1 MLDMAGDAWTCLDPP
16 GDANWSHTSLW
27 QTVGN
32 RQNIGEP
39 FWAERYYLRNT
50 HPVQFNSNSNFF
62 YQISQ
67 IEDHYCSMHIA
78 QYFSVILMIR
88 SLLSSKKLK
97 DHLVGWQPTTVAES
111 TGVEL
116 IEATFPL
123 VNWAEGR
130 DKTWKWIYHSKVNL
144 SLKSLPVVFSDQLEY
159 HLVALWLI
167 WRRDRAEDISC
178 LRTSI
183 LGRKGRDR
191 FHLSFSNSIFL
202 KKKDHFR
209 YIN

>member
-1 MLDMAGDAWTCLDPP
+1 MKSHLSLTDSRQSAKHRRAILSGALLSEEHPP
-16 GDANWSHTSLW
+16 SAIQLK
-27 QTVGN
+27 
-32 RQNIGEP
+32 
-39 FWAERYYLRNT
+39 L
-50 HPVQFNSNSNFF
+50 F

-111 TGVEL
+111 TDVEL

-130 DKTWKWIYHSKVNL
+130 DKT
-144 SLKSLPVVFSDQLEY
+144 
-159 HLVALWLI
+159 
-167 WRRDRAEDISC
+167 
-178 LRTSI
+178 
-183 LGRKGRDR
+183 
-191 FHLSFSNSIFL
+191 
-202 KKKDHFR
+202 
-209 YIN
+209 

>member
-1 MLDMAGDAWTCLDPP
+1 MAGDAWTCLDPP

-50 HPVQFNSNSNFF
+50 HPVQFNSNSNFV
-62 YQISQ
+62 YQISK
-67 IEDHYCSMHIA
+67 IEDHYYSMHNI
-78 QYFSVILMIR
+78 
-88 SLLSSKKLK
+88 SLLSEWSDHYFVPKRRK
-97 DHLVGWQPTTVAES
+97 DHLVGWQLTTVAES

-123 VNWAEGR
+123 VNWAEGG
-130 DKTWKWIYHSKVNL
+130 DKTPKCIYHSKVCL
-144 SLKSLPVVFSDQLEY
+144 SLKSFLVVLSDQLEY

-191 FHLSFSNSIFL
+191 FHLKFL
-202 KKKDHFR
+202 KFNFSQKETSF
-209 YIN
+209 

>member
-1 MLDMAGDAWTCLDPP
+1 MLYMTGDAWRCLDPP
-16 GDANWSHTSLW
+16 GDANWSHTYLW

-144 SLKSLPVVFSDQLEY
+144 SLKSEFITQKFTCCLLWPAGISLGGSLINLTPRPSRGHFMLEN
-159 HLVALWLI
+159 
-167 WRRDRAEDISC
+167 
-178 LRTSI
+178 
-183 LGRKGRDR
+183 
-191 FHLSFSNSIFL
+191 FHFGEEGE
-202 KKKDHFR
+202 R
-209 YIN
+209 

>member
-1 MLDMAGDAWTCLDPP
+1 M
-16 GDANWSHTSLW
+16 
-27 QTVGN
+27 Q
-32 RQNIGEP
+32 
-39 FWAERYYLRNT
+39 Y
-50 HPVQFNSNSNFF
+50 NSNSNFF

-111 TGVEL
+111 IGVEL

-130 DKTWKWIYHSKVNL
+130 DKT
-144 SLKSLPVVFSDQLEY
+144 
-159 HLVALWLI
+159 
-167 WRRDRAEDISC
+167 
-178 LRTSI
+178 
-183 LGRKGRDR
+183 
-191 FHLSFSNSIFL
+191 
-202 KKKDHFR
+202 
-209 YIN
+209 